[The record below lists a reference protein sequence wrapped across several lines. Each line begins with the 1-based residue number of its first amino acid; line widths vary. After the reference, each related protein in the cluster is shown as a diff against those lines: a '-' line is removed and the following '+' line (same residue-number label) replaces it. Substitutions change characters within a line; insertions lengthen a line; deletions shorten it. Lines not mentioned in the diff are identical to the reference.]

1 MSFRRYVI
9 QRAIDSIILLI
20 ITIIFNFILFRIMP
34 GDPTTAILGRAGSP
48 VHDPGEYRSKLIK
61 RFGLDKA
68 ILPFIDKDFQLT
80 FDPNTLVDNQFVI
93 YIQKLLVGDLG
104 VSFNYFPQE
113 VTYLIFGHR
122 LLNTVILMGLSIVLS
137 FLLAI
142 LLGTLAS
149 SKFKSK
155 TDMTLIFV
163 TLTSYSTPVFW
174 IGMLI
179 VFICFGQLGILP
191 YGGSPRIE
199 EYPDVI
205 SWGLDYLYHMIGP
218 LITLIVSF
226 VGAWFLIARDQMLGV
241 FTEDYITTARAK
253 GLKERRVMFVHARK
267 NAMLPMISVLAL
279 AMAYLVSGATMTETV
294 FNWNGL
300 GLLTYESVYRQDYPV
315 LQGLLLLV
323 AAVTI
328 ISNFFADLIYGL
340 LDPRI
345 RY

>member
-1 MSFRRYVI
+1 MGFKRYVI
-9 QRAIDSIILLI
+9 RRAIDSIILLI
-20 ITIIFNFILFRIMP
+20 ITVIFNFILFRVMP
-34 GDPTTAILGRAGSP
+34 GDPTTAILGRSGSP
-48 VHDPGEYRSKLIK
+48 VHDPGEYRSRLIE

-80 FDPNTLVDNQFVI
+80 LDPNTLVDNQFVV

-104 VSFNYFPQE
+104 ISFNYFPQE
-113 VTYLIFGHR
+113 VSYLIFGHR
-122 LLNTVILMGLSIVLS
+122 LLNTIILMGLSIVLS

-179 VFICFGQLGILP
+179 VFIFFGIFGILP

-199 EYPDVI
+199 EYPDLI
-205 SWGLDYLYHMIGP
+205 SWGFDYLYHMIGP
-218 LITLIVSF
+218 LVTLTVSF

-253 GLKERRVMFVHARK
+253 GLPERRVMFVHARK

-279 AMAYLVSGATMTETV
+279 AMTYLVSGATMTETV

-300 GLLTYESVYRQDYPV
+300 GLLTFESVYRQDYPV

-323 AAVTI
+323 AAVAI
-328 ISNFFADLIYGL
+328 VSNFIADLIYGL

>member
-1 MSFRRYVI
+1 
-9 QRAIDSIILLI
+9 
-20 ITIIFNFILFRIMP
+20 MP

-48 VHDPGEYRSKLIK
+48 VHDPGEYRARLVE

-80 FDPNTLVDNQFVI
+80 FDLNTLVDNQFVI

-104 VSFNYFPQE
+104 ISFNYFPQE
-113 VTYLIFGHR
+113 VSYLIFGHR
-122 LLNTVILMGLSIVLS
+122 LLNTIILMGLSIVLS

-155 TDMTLIFV
+155 TDMALIFA

-179 VFICFGQLGILP
+179 VFIFFGQLGILP

-199 EYPDVI
+199 EYPDMI

-218 LITLIVSF
+218 LVTLTISF

-253 GLKERRVMFVHARK
+253 GLPERRVMFVHARK

-279 AMAYLVSGATMTETV
+279 AMTYLVSGATMTETV

-300 GLLTYESVYRQDYPV
+300 GLLTFESVYRQDYPV

-323 AAVTI
+323 AAVAI
-328 ISNFFADLIYGL
+328 LSNFIADLIYGL